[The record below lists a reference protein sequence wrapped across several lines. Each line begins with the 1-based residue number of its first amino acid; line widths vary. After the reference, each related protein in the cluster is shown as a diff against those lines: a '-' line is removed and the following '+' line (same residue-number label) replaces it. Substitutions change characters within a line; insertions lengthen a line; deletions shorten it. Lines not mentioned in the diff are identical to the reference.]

1 VNARDSRFI
10 LVLALDRDR
19 VIVFTSSQRYPLRW
33 IDCYVVLF
41 ITWVSIVSLYINRE
55 DYGATTILVGSKE
68 GILI

>member
-19 VIVFTSSQRYPLRW
+19 VVVFTSSRYYPLRW

-41 ITWVSIVSLYINRE
+41 VTGVFIVSLYINRE
-55 DYGATTILVGSKE
+55 DYGAITILVGFNE
-68 GILI
+68 GVLI